1 MEKVTI
7 VGAGLVGSMQAL
19 ALARRGF
26 EVHVY
31 ERRDDIRKANLYQGR
46 SINLALSNRG
56 WKALEAVGLGED
68 VTRIAIPM
76 YKRTMHPISG
86 DLYYQPYGREG
97 EAIFSVSRGHL
108 NRLMLTKA
116 AEHPGVHLH
125 FNHRCQD
132 VNLEKNTIS
141 FTNELNGQEV
151 QVNYDALLGTDGA
164 FSAVRHRLMFR
175 DRFNYQQ
182 FYIPHGYKE
191 LNLNSRP
198 DGSHA
203 LEKESLHIW
212 PRKEYMLIA
221 LPNLDGSFTCTLF
234 FPFEGKPS
242 FESLGNDEAI
252 QEFFSEVFPDFF
264 TLMPDLVEQYHQNP
278 TSSLVTVKCAP
289 WNFEDRVLLMGDA
302 AHAIVPFYGQGM
314 NAGFEDVRL
323 FMERIDAAGGNIR
336 SCIPDFARSRKP
348 DGDAIADLA
357 LHNFIEMRDKTA
369 DPSFLLQKKIEG
381 RFFERH
387 PDKWIPLYS
396 MVTFSHIPYS
406 EAWERGMKQDA
417 LMQRILAM
425 PGIEEKW
432 DSDEVEMEML
442 RLAAE
447 L

>member
-19 ALARRGF
+19 ALAKRGC
-26 EVHVY
+26 EVHVF

-56 WKALEAVGLGED
+56 WKALEAVGLSED
-68 VTRIAIPM
+68 VKRIAIPM
-76 YKRTMHPISG
+76 YKRTMHPIQG
-86 DLYYQPYGREG
+86 DLYSQPYGREG

-108 NRLMLTKA
+108 NKLMLTKA
-116 AEHPGVHLH
+116 SEHPAVHFH
-125 FNHRCQD
+125 FNHRCLD
-132 VNLEKNTIS
+132 VNLEENRIT
-141 FTNELNGQEV
+141 FLNESNGANLD
-151 QVNYDALLGTDGA
+151 VNYEVLLGTDGA
-164 FSAVRHRLMFR
+164 FSAVRHKLMFR
-175 DRFNYQQ
+175 DRFDYQQ

-191 LNLNSRP
+191 LNLNPRP

-203 LEKESLHIW
+203 LEKECLHIW

-234 FPFEGKPS
+234 FPFEGEPS
-242 FESLGNDEAI
+242 FASLSNDEAI
-252 QEFFSEVFPDFF
+252 QEFFSETFPDFF
-264 TLMPDLVEQYHQNP
+264 TLMPDLLDQYHQNP
-278 TSSLVTVKCAP
+278 SSSLVTVKCAP
-289 WNFEDRVLLMGDA
+289 WNFEDKVLLMGDA

-323 FMERIDAAGGNIR
+323 FMEIVDAANGNIR
-336 SCIPDFARSRKP
+336 SCIEAFANSRKP

-369 DPSFLLQKKIEG
+369 DPEFLLQKKIEG

-387 PDKWIPLYS
+387 PDKWMPLYS

-406 EAWERGMKQDA
+406 QAWSRGMQQDE
-417 LMQRILAM
+417 LMKRILAM
-425 PGIEEKW
+425 PDIAKNW
-432 DSDEVEMEML
+432 DSEEVEQEML
-442 RLAAE
+442 RLAAS